1 VCGKIYFSR
10 HPIALLALSP
20 RNFHICADCSAVL
33 SCSRCN
39 QLISPEATLV
49 VENNS
54 RDSLE
59 FFCSSCRDTVIIGSG
74 ALLKGIRARF
84 GMGTQSYLA
93 ALSHLFRRII
103 RREIWPGRRR
113 TKH

>member
-1 VCGKIYFSR
+1 
-10 HPIALLALSP
+10 
-20 RNFHICADCSAVL
+20 
-33 SCSRCN
+33 
-39 QLISPEATLV
+39 V
-49 VENNS
+49 VEHS

-84 GMGTQSYLA
+84 GMGTRSYVA
-93 ALSHLFRRII
+93 AFSHFFRRIM